1 MSRSDESEAAVAQI
15 ADAVGGLME
24 AWGFKRNM
32 GRLWTILY
40 LEDRPLSAPEI
51 CERLALST
59 GAVSMLLTELGQWGA
74 ARKTWVVGERR
85 EHYEAE
91 TSIWKMVSR
100 VFRERELRWIQTA
113 LELFEAGKAR
123 LDAAVA
129 AEAAGGDDKDPS
141 AGSSGR
147 GGEGRGGK
155 SGKGR
160 GKASDADADA
170 DEAEPTE
177 EERRAAAE
185 RARART
191 QLIAERVN
199 GLTEL
204 ARVGAHLLEA
214 MLQGE
219 AVDHMPIKKLGE
231 LARLTKPS

>member
-1 MSRSDESEAAVAQI
+1 MNRDDASSAAILQI

-32 GRLWTILY
+32 GRMWTILY

-51 CERLALST
+51 GERLALSS
-59 GAVSMLLTELGQWGA
+59 GAVSMLMAELSQWGA
-74 ARKTWVVGERR
+74 TRKTWVVGERR

-113 LELFEAGKAR
+113 LEQFESAKSKIDEATP
-123 LDAAVA
+123 ASATVA
-129 AEAAGGDDKDPS
+129 S
-141 AGSSGR
+141 ATPGS
-147 GGEGRGGK
+147 
-155 SGKGR
+155 
-160 GKASDADADA
+160 A
-170 DEAEPTE
+170 AEPTE
-177 EERRAAAE
+177 ADAE
-185 RARART
+185 ARAQARA
-191 QLIAERVN
+191 QLISDRVT

-231 LARLTKPS
+231 LARLTKPDAPR

>member
-1 MSRSDESEAAVAQI
+1 MNRDDASSAAILQI

-32 GRLWTILY
+32 GRMWTILY

-51 CERLALST
+51 GERLALSS
-59 GAVSMLLTELGQWGA
+59 GAVSMLMAELSQWGA
-74 ARKTWVVGERR
+74 TRKTWVVGERR

-113 LELFEAGKAR
+113 LEQFESAKAKIDAATPVNERERATGAGEAGEAR
-123 LDAAVA
+123 EVEP
-129 AEAAGGDDKDPS
+129 EA
-141 AGSSGR
+141 R
-147 GGEGRGGK
+147 EV
-155 SGKGR
+155 
-160 GKASDADADA
+160 
-170 DEAEPTE
+170 EPE
-177 EERRAAAE
+177 
-185 RARART
+185 ARAQARA
-191 QLIAERVN
+191 QLISDRVT

-219 AVDHMPIKKLGE
+219 AVDHMPIKNLGE
-231 LARLTKPS
+231 LARLTKPDAPR

>member
-1 MSRSDESEAAVAQI
+1 VSRDDASSAAIQQI

-24 AWGFKRNM
+24 SWGFKRNM
-32 GRLWTILY
+32 GRMWTILY

-51 CERLALST
+51 GERLALSA
-59 GAVSMLLTELGQWGA
+59 GAVSMLMAELSQWGA
-74 ARKTWVVGERR
+74 TRKTWVVGERR

-113 LELFEAGKAR
+113 LEQFEAAKAQ
-123 LDAAVA
+123 LDSAAPPSPPADKSADAAT
-129 AEAAGGDDKDPS
+129 
-141 AGSSGR
+141 
-147 GGEGRGGK
+147 GE
-155 SGKGR
+155 S
-160 GKASDADADA
+160 ADAG
-170 DEAEPTE
+170 T
-177 EERRAAAE
+177 AAAPDPE
-185 RARART
+185 ARARAR
-191 QLIAERVN
+191 LIADRVT

-231 LARLTKPS
+231 LARLTKPV

>member
-1 MSRSDESEAAVAQI
+1 MNRDDASSAAILQI

-32 GRLWTILY
+32 GRMWTILY

-51 CERLALST
+51 GERLALSS
-59 GAVSMLLTELGQWGA
+59 GAVSMLMAELSQWGA
-74 ARKTWVVGERR
+74 TRKTWVVGERR

-113 LELFEAGKAR
+113 LDQFEAAKSKLDESTPASASAR
-123 LDAAVA
+123 AAV
-129 AEAAGGDDKDPS
+129 EATETDP
-141 AGSSGR
+141 
-147 GGEGRGGK
+147 E
-155 SGKGR
+155 
-160 GKASDADADA
+160 
-170 DEAEPTE
+170 
-177 EERRAAAE
+177 
-185 RARART
+185 ARAQARA
-191 QLIAERVN
+191 QLISDRVT

-219 AVDHMPIKKLGE
+219 AIDHMPIKKLGE
-231 LARLTKPS
+231 LARLTKPDTPR

>member
-1 MSRSDESEAAVAQI
+1 MAPPREDASAQSLAQAILTI

-32 GRLWTILY
+32 GRMWTILY
-40 LEDRPLSAPEI
+40 LEDRPLSAPELG
-51 CERLALST
+51 ERLQLST

-113 LELFEAGKAR
+113 LEQFETAQAQLGAAPEEAAP
-123 LDAAVA
+123 DAA
-129 AEAAGGDDKDPS
+129 
-141 AGSSGR
+141 AGSL
-147 GGEGRGGK
+147 
-155 SGKGR
+155 
-160 GKASDADADA
+160 AAQDP
-170 DEAEPTE
+170 EAT
-177 EERRAAAE
+177 AAAE
-185 RARART
+185 KSRARA
-191 QLIAERVN
+191 QLIADRVN

-231 LARLTKPS
+231 LARLTKP

>member
-1 MSRSDESEAAVAQI
+1 MAPPSREEASSSAVLQI

-24 AWGFKRNM
+24 SWGFKRNM
-32 GRLWTILY
+32 GRMWAILY
-40 LEDRPLSAPEI
+40 LEDRPLSAPELG
-51 CERLALST
+51 ERLQLST

-113 LELFEAGKAR
+113 LEQFEAAKEKI
-123 LDAAVA
+123 DAA
-129 AEAAGGDDKDPS
+129 P
-141 AGSSGR
+141 
-147 GGEGRGGK
+147 
-155 SGKGR
+155 
-160 GKASDADADA
+160 
-170 DEAEPTE
+170 EPTIE
-177 EERRAAAE
+177 PTSEPVTAGDPEVAV
-185 RARART
+185 ARAQARNR
-191 QLIAERVN
+191 LIAERVN

-231 LARLTKPS
+231 LARLTKPDSTS